1 MPSRIKKLLCRT
13 LPAVAMLLVFA
24 GVTAAQE
31 SGAFPQAGAMGQ
43 QSLRPYWHVFIAY
56 AIAVVFILGWV
67 VSIAR
72 RLSAL
77 ERRLTAD

>member
-1 MPSRIKKLLCRT
+1 MPSRLNKLFRWT
-13 LPAVAMLLVFA
+13 LPAVVMTLVCA
-24 GVTAAQE
+24 GIAAAQE
-31 SGAFPQAGAMGQ
+31 TAAFPQASAMGQ

-67 VSIAR
+67 ISIAR

-77 ERRLTAD
+77 ERRLVD

>member
-1 MPSRIKKLLCRT
+1 M
-13 LPAVAMLLVFA
+13 LPAVLVLLVFA
-24 GVTAAQE
+24 GVAAAQE
-31 SGAFPQAGAMGQ
+31 TAFPQASAMGQ
-43 QSLRPYWHVFIAY
+43 QSLKPYWHVFIAY

-77 ERRLTAD
+77 ERRLVD